1 MLCEKKNPVVC
12 FYFRM
17 LLDNQQFK
25 WTEFY
30 TAFSQ
35 TQKKYVISSRLC
47 RRNKSCPSIFPFI
60 QFKSDKLLWSSRLIV
75 NQAANF
81 RISLNF
87 LDIFIGVEN
96 DDWNPWLIYDWNE
109 IYQLMNSWEMTF
121 VCNNIT
127 KFTLYLFFCF
137 KLLNFSYSK

>member
-1 MLCEKKNPVVC
+1 MYVRKKKTAVC

-17 LLDNQQFK
+17 LLDNQQSK

-30 TAFSQ
+30 TAFSP
-35 TQKKYVISSRLC
+35 TKKKYVISSRLC

-81 RISLNF
+81 RISLKFFGHIYWCQEWWLKSVAYLWLKRNLPAYEF
-87 LDIFIGVEN
+87 LRN
-96 DDWNPWLIYDWNE
+96 
-109 IYQLMNSWEMTF
+109 
-121 VCNNIT
+121 C
-127 KFTLYLFFCF
+127 FCLQQHNQIHIVLVF
-137 KLLNFSYSK
+137 CLKLVNFSYSK